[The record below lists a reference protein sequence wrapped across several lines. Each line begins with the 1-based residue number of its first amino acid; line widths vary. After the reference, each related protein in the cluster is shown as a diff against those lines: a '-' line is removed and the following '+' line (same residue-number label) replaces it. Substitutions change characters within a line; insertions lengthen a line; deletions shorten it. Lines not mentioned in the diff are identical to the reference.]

1 MSWKN
6 VKLIFLREARDQLRD
21 RRTLFM
27 VVVLPMLMYP
37 AMGIGMMQMSAIFR
51 EEPRT
56 VVVLGT
62 KDLPDAPKLIEENH
76 FAETLFPAQGNVSKL
91 IVVSDIV
98 SEIDAD
104 VDFSPE
110 QKQLLEQAQ
119 KIRTIHRR
127 QERLEEQQENAL
139 AENDPVRLKSIRQ
152 NLDQVNRDL
161 SKAFQK
167 SEIQVLLIVPDE
179 FSTRLELENRLIAE
193 RKESKREIGDLLQF
207 SVIHNNANRKSQNA
221 VRQVR
226 EVLDLWRGKILE
238 QRLALADLPSN
249 LTVPF
254 RQKNVDLASR
264 EELSNSLWS
273 SILPALLVIMAVTG
287 AFYPAID
294 LAAGEKERGTM
305 ETLLICPASRTEI
318 VLGKFF
324 TVMLFSM
331 STAFL
336 NLISMGLTGK
346 YVSSIMLVQAM
357 LGSGGLAMPSLLPL
371 FWVVILLLPLAA
383 LFSALCLALATFARS
398 SKEGQYYLTPLL
410 MVTVGLTMFCLSPGV
425 EIQPFYSILPVV
437 GPALLL
443 KELFLSPGVPET
455 LFYILPVLITSFGYS
470 LLALWWA
477 IEQFSK
483 EEVLFR
489 ESERFELR
497 LWVRHLLRDKEPTPN
512 FAEAVFC
519 FVMIML
525 LQFVSLKFFANA
537 FLTAGSSEKVL
548 QLQMISLAATIAS
561 PALII
566 GIMLTTSLVRT
577 FRLRLPKWDL
587 LAAAVILPVV
597 LHPISVELLALLQD
611 WFFRNAIPPEAA
623 KMFAFM
629 SDKNLSVWYILLAI
643 AVTPAICEEVAF
655 RGFILSGLCRNK
667 RTGLAIVFSSLAFGV
682 IHMIPQQVFNATLL
696 GLVLGLLTIRSNSLL
711 PAIMFHFIYNSLQ
724 VLRSRVDTSVLTDT
738 PAELFISIHK
748 TDGIRYNWPTI
759 VIAAAVA
766 FILLRWLIFRRETEE
781 VITISEKHL
790 PSGGVA
796 EKTEITSEPPV
807 GVS

>member
-1 MSWKN
+1 MRWKN
-6 VKLIFLREARDQLRD
+6 VKLIFMREAQDQLRD

-27 VVVLPMLMYP
+27 VVVLPLLMYP
-37 AMGIGMMQMSAIFR
+37 AMGIGVMQMSVIFR

-62 KDLPDAPKLIEENH
+62 KYLPDAPKLIEKDR
-76 FAETLFPAQGNVSKL
+76 FATKLFLTQDFAPKL

-98 SEIDAD
+98 SENDSD
-104 VDFSPE
+104 VKFSSD
-110 QKQLLEQAQ
+110 QKQLLKQAQ
-119 KIRTIHRR
+119 KIRERHRR
-127 QERLEEQQENAL
+127 RVGLEEKQKNAL
-139 AENDPVRLKSIRQ
+139 AEKDPVKLKAITQ
-152 NLDQVNRDL
+152 ELEQVNRDL
-161 SKAFQK
+161 SRIFQK
-167 SEIQVLLIVPDE
+167 SGIQVLLLVPDE
-179 FSTRLELENRLIAE
+179 FSARIDLENRLIAE
-193 RKESKREIGDLLQF
+193 RKALDRENGDLLHIP
-207 SVIHNNANRKSQNA
+207 VIHNKANRKSQIA
-221 VRQVR
+221 FHRVRD
-226 EVLDLWRGKILE
+226 VLDIWRGEILE
-238 QRLALADLPSN
+238 QRLELADLPSN
-249 LTVPF
+249 LTIPF
-254 RQKNVDLASR
+254 HQKNVDLAS
-264 EELSNSLWS
+264 EDELSDSLWS
-273 SILPALLVIMAVTG
+273 SFFPAILVIMAVTG

-331 STAFL
+331 STALL

-346 YVSSIMLVQAM
+346 YVSSIMLVNAIP
-357 LGSGGLAMPSLLPL
+357 GSGGLAMPSLLPL

-410 MVTVGLTMFCLSPGV
+410 MVTLGLTMFCLSPGV
-425 EIQPFYSILPVV
+425 EIQPFYSVLPVI

-443 KELFLSPGVPET
+443 KELFLSPGAPET
-455 LFYILPVLITSFGYS
+455 LIYILPVLITSVGYS

-477 IEQFSK
+477 IDLFSR

-512 FAEAVFC
+512 FAEAGFC
-519 FVMIML
+519 FVMIIL
-525 LQFVSLKFFANA
+525 LQFASLKFFANA
-537 FLTAGSSEKVL
+537 FLAAGSSAKML
-548 QLQMISLAATIAS
+548 QLQMISLLVTIAF
-561 PALII
+561 PALIM
-566 GIMLTTSLVRT
+566 GTMLTTSVIRT
-577 FRLRLPKWDL
+577 FRLRLPRWNL

-597 LHPISVELLALLQD
+597 LHPLSVEMLAYLQD

-655 RGFILSGLCRNK
+655 RGFILSGLSRNK
-667 RTGLAIVFSSLAFGV
+667 RTGLAIVFSSLAFGI

-696 GLVLGLLTIRSNSLL
+696 GLVLGLLTIRSNSLI
-711 PAIMFHFIYNSLQ
+711 PAITFHFIYNSLQ
-724 VLRSRVDTSVLTDT
+724 V
-738 PAELFISIHK
+738 
-748 TDGIRYNWPTI
+748 
-759 VIAAAVA
+759 
-766 FILLRWLIFRRETEE
+766 
-781 VITISEKHL
+781 
-790 PSGGVA
+790 
-796 EKTEITSEPPV
+796 
-807 GVS
+807 